1 MKRLHAVLFALL
13 LASVFGPA
21 IGGAAEPSLAARKW
35 AVFVGVSEPQNL
47 YWVSDQLYRG
57 GHVSRAGAA
66 QLRCLGMNT
75 VVSLRVIGRDSR
87 YITRAGLNY
96 VHIPSKAWQPDEDQ
110 VVAFL
115 RIVTNP
121 NCQPVY
127 LYCYHGSD
135 RTGMM
140 SAAYRVV
147 VQGWTKEE
155 ALCEMTAGPFGF
167 NPRWQELVEF
177 VCDMD
182 VERIRCRVG
191 LADQL
196 QTASHERGGNPF
208 ASQLF
213 HELAIDTGILA
224 AVADRP
230 TVAANLVA
238 TPQMHTDRGQ

>member
-1 MKRLHAVLFALL
+1 MIASATRVGGCYAFLAHWVNKGGHNMRRTHATLLVLL
-13 LASVFGPA
+13 LATVFVPTNAGT
-21 IGGAAEPSLAARKW
+21 AEPNSATRDWAA
-35 AVFVGVSEPQNL
+35 FMGVSEPKNL
-47 YWVSDQLYRG
+47 YRVSDQLYRG

-66 QLRCLGMNT
+66 QLRCLGINT

-140 SAAYRVV
+140 SAVYRVV

-167 NPRWQELVEF
+167 NPRWQELVQF
-177 VCDMD
+177 VRDMD
-182 VERIRCRVG
+182 VERVRCRTG
-191 LADQL
+191 LVD
-196 QTASHERGGNPF
+196 
-208 ASQLF
+208 
-213 HELAIDTGILA
+213 
-224 AVADRP
+224 
-230 TVAANLVA
+230 
-238 TPQMHTDRGQ
+238 

>member
-1 MKRLHAVLFALL
+1 MKRTCAMLFVAL
-13 LASVFGPA
+13 LASLFLPA
-21 IGGAAEPSLAARKW
+21 SAETLEPAPAAHSW

-47 YWVSDQLYRG
+47 FRVSDQLYRG
-57 GHVSRAGAA
+57 GRVSRAGAA
-66 QLRCLGMNT
+66 QLRCLGVNT
-75 VVSLRVIGRDSR
+75 VVSLRVIGSDSR
-87 YITRAGLNY
+87 YITRVGLSY

-115 RIVTNP
+115 RIVTDP

-167 NPRWQELVEF
+167 HPRWQELVQF
-177 VCDMD
+177 VRDMD

-191 LADQL
+191 LAD
-196 QTASHERGGNPF
+196 
-208 ASQLF
+208 
-213 HELAIDTGILA
+213 
-224 AVADRP
+224 
-230 TVAANLVA
+230 
-238 TPQMHTDRGQ
+238 